1 MLLQNTS
8 TRPASGPS
16 PAAMDLLLKIKWR
29 PEIGDPTF
37 MGWFTVAAYLV
48 GAVLAWR
55 AWVSSAPGARNK
67 VWPCVAVLMAL
78 LCLNKQF
85 DLQSLLTDI
94 GRQLADLGG
103 WYGHRRKV
111 QKWFV
116 LGILAGSA
124 IFGSWSAWRYRLF
137 LAGHKLLAFG
147 LLFLL
152 TFIVIRAISFH
163 HFDVFLK
170 ERVAGVRW
178 NWLLELGGIALVA
191 LAALKERGLPARA
204 GRSG

>member
-1 MLLQNTS
+1 
-8 TRPASGPS
+8 
-16 PAAMDLLLKIKWR
+16 MDLLLRIKWR

-37 MGWFTVAAYLV
+37 MGWLTVAAYLM

-55 AWVSSAPGARNK
+55 AWISPAPGARNK

-94 GRQLADLGG
+94 GRQLADQGG

-116 LGILAGSA
+116 LGVLAGSA
-124 IFGSWSAWRYRLF
+124 VFGSWFAWRYRVF
-137 LAGHKLLAFG
+137 LSGHKLLAFG

-170 ERVAGVRW
+170 ERIAGVRW

-191 LAALKERGLPARA
+191 LAALKERKLFARA